1 MNRNKFLKTMA
12 VTVPAATVMPGFSG
26 MADPGRRNPGFDMM
40 AEPGLQEIAPKYA
53 GQVTITDVKLM
64 RVQIGERGHVLP
76 LVKIETDA
84 GVYGIGECHHDVTGL
99 AAKDVVLN
107 AFKPVLVKQDPLDIA
122 RLVQLMKWRVSYL
135 GGNHGIGIHAVTGCE
150 VALWDLAGKLL
161 NKPLRKILGGGC
173 YTDKVRAYLT
183 SQPRNMLD
191 KAVCKE
197 WIDYINNSVQKWTAC
212 KPFRISRRPGGS
224 ELNRRLSNA
233 ELKTNIQAFSNVREA
248 AGDDFEIIV
257 HNHWEFGFYD
267 ALSFAKAL
275 EPIRPWW
282 IEDPMP
288 INYVD
293 TWAKLTAASPV
304 PILCGENLYTVYDF
318 LPFIINQAVHMVE
331 IDISMAGGLLEAK
344 KIADLANLYYMPV
357 ATHNVMGPVATIAS
371 ANCAATM
378 LDFIGHE
385 SYDYTENSRDGH
397 AGWQNLV
404 VYDRDIIKDGY
415 IQLSDKPGLGLEIN
429 KDVAQKYLVEGE
441 KWWG

>member
-1 MNRNKFLKTMA
+1 MKRSEFLTALAALPA
-12 VTVPAATVMPGFSG
+12 VAASPTLSSI
-26 MADPGRRNPGFDMM
+26 A
-40 AEPGLQEIAPKYA
+40 QEEA
-53 GQVTITDVKLM
+53 GQVKITDVKFM
-64 RVQIGERGHVLP
+64 RVKIGQRGHVLP

-99 AAKDVVLN
+99 GAKDVVLN
-107 AFKPVLVKQDPLDIA
+107 AFKSILVSQDPFDIA
-122 RLVQLMKWRVSYL
+122 RLAERMKWRVSYT
-135 GGNHGIGIHAVTGCE
+135 GGNGGIGMHAVTGCE
-150 VALWDLAGKLL
+150 IALWDLVGKLL
-161 NKPLRKILGGGC
+161 KKPLRKILGGGC

-191 KAVCKE
+191 KEVCRE
-197 WIDYINNSVQKWTAC
+197 WIDYVNNSVQKWTAA

-224 ELNRRLSNA
+224 ELNRRLTNA
-233 ELKTNIQAFSNVREA
+233 ELKTNIQAFSNLREA

-257 HNHWEFGFYD
+257 HCHWEFGFYD

-288 INYVD
+288 IEYTD
-293 TWAKLTAASPV
+293 TWAKLTAASPI

-318 LPFIINQAVHMVE
+318 LPFITNQAVHMVE

-357 ATHNVMGPVATIAS
+357 ATHNVMGPIATIAS
-371 ANCAATM
+371 ANCASTM

-385 SYDYTENSRDGH
+385 SYDYSENSRDGH
-397 AGWQNLV
+397 ANWEKLV
-404 VYDRDIIKDGY
+404 IYDREIIKDGH
-415 IQLSDKPGLGLEIN
+415 IQLSDKPGLGLELN
-429 KDVAQKYLVEGE
+429 KDFAMENLVEGE
-441 KWWG
+441 VWWG

>member
-1 MNRNKFLKTMA
+1 MKRSEFLATMA
-12 VTVPAATVMPGFSG
+12 TIPAAT
-26 MADPGRRNPGFDMM
+26 A
-40 AEPGLQEIAPKYA
+40 APSLTHLAQSDA
-53 GQVTITDVKLM
+53 GQVKITDVKFM
-64 RVQIGERGHVLP
+64 RVQIGNRGHVLP

-107 AFKPVLVKQDPLDIA
+107 AMKPVLVSQDPFDIA
-122 RLVQLMKWRVSYL
+122 RLSQLMKWRVSYL
-135 GGNHGIGIHAVTGCE
+135 GGNSGVAIHAVTGCE
-150 VALWDLAGKLL
+150 IALWDLVGKLL
-161 NKPLRKILGGGC
+161 DKPLRKILGGGC

-191 KAVCKE
+191 KANCRE
-197 WIDYINNSVQKWTAC
+197 WIDYVNNSVQKWTAA

-224 ELNRRLSNA
+224 ELNRRLTNA
-233 ELKTNIQAFSNVREA
+233 ELKTNIQAYSNLREA

-257 HNHWEFGFYD
+257 HCHWEFGFYD

-304 PILCGENLYTVYDF
+304 PILCGENLYTAYDF
-318 LPFIINQAVHMVE
+318 LPFITNQAVHMVE

-344 KIADLANLYYMPV
+344 RIAELANLYYMPV
-357 ATHNVMGPVATIAS
+357 ATHNVMGPIATIAS
-371 ANCAATM
+371 ANCASTM

-385 SYDYTENSRDGH
+385 SYDYSKNSRDGH
-397 AGWQNLV
+397 ANWQTLIN
-404 VYDRDIIKDGY
+404 YDLEIIKDGY
-415 IQLSDKPGLGLEIN
+415 FQLSDKPGLGLDLN
-429 KDVAQKYLVEGE
+429 KDVAMQYLVEGE

>member
-1 MNRNKFLKTMA
+1 MNRNNFIKTMA
-12 VTVPAATVMPGFSG
+12 ATVPAA
-26 MADPGRRNPGFDMM
+26 AIPGFDQLS
-40 AEPGLQEIAPKYA
+40 ESSK
-53 GQVTITDVKLM
+53 GQVKITDVKLM

-84 GVYGIGECHHDVTGL
+84 GVYGVGECHHDVTGL

-107 AFKPVLVKQDPLDIA
+107 AFKPVLMNKDPFDVAKLS
-122 RLVQLMKWRVSYL
+122 QMMKWRVSYL
-135 GGNHGIGIHAVTGCE
+135 GGNGGIGMHAVTGCE
-150 VALWDLAGKLL
+150 VALWDIVGKLT

-197 WIDYINNSVQKWTAC
+197 WIDYVNGSVQKWSAA
-212 KPFRISRRPGGS
+212 KPFRISRREGGS
-224 ELNRRLSNA
+224 ELNRRLTNA
-233 ELKTNIQAFSNVREA
+233 ELKTNIQAFSNLREA
-248 AGDDFEIIV
+248 AGDDFEIVV
-257 HNHWEFGFYD
+257 HCHWEFGFHD
-267 ALSFAKAL
+267 ALNFARAL

-293 TWAKLTAASPV
+293 TWAKLTAASPI

-318 LPFIINQAVHMVE
+318 LPFITNQAVHLVE

-344 KIADLANLYYMPV
+344 RIADLANTYYMPV
-357 ATHNVMGPVATIAS
+357 ATHNVMGPIATIAS

-385 SYDYTENSRDGH
+385 SYDYSANSRDGH
-397 AGWQNLV
+397 AGWQDLII
-404 VYDRDIIKDGY
+404 YDRDIIKDGY
-415 IQLSDKPGLGLEIN
+415 IQLSDKPGLGLEVN
-429 KDVAQKYLVEGE
+429 KDVATKYLVEGE

>member
-1 MNRNKFLKTMA
+1 MKRSEFITMA
-12 VTVPAATVMPGFSG
+12 ATIPAAASAPAFSNIVG
-26 MADPGRRNPGFDMM
+26 
-40 AEPGLQEIAPKYA
+40 AEPGK
-53 GQVTITDVKLM
+53 VKITDVKFM
-64 RVQIGERGHVLP
+64 RVQIGSRGHVLP

-107 AFKPVLVKQDPLDIA
+107 AMKPVLVSQDPFDIA
-122 RLVQLMKWRVSYL
+122 RLSQLMKWRVSYL
-135 GGNHGIGIHAVTGCE
+135 GGNSGVAIHAVTGCE
-150 VALWDLAGKLL
+150 VALWDLVGKLL
-161 NKPLRKILGGGC
+161 DKPLRKILGGGC

-191 KAVCKE
+191 KANCKE
-197 WIDYINNSVQKWTAC
+197 WIDYVNNSVQKWTAA

-224 ELNRRLSNA
+224 ELNRRLTNA
-233 ELKTNIQAFSNVREA
+233 ELKTNIQAFSNLREA

-257 HNHWEFGFYD
+257 HCHWEFGFYD
-267 ALSFAKAL
+267 ALSFVKAL

-293 TWAKLTAASPV
+293 TWAKLTAASPI
-304 PILCGENLYTVYDF
+304 PILCGENLYTAYDF
-318 LPFIINQAVHMVE
+318 LPFITNQAVHMVE

-344 KIADLANLYYMPV
+344 RIADLANLYYIPV
-357 ATHNVMGPVATIAS
+357 ATHNVMGPIATIAS
-371 ANCAATM
+371 ANCASTM

-397 AGWQNLV
+397 ANWQTLID
-404 VYDRDIIKDGY
+404 YDRDIIKDGY
-415 IQLSDKPGLGLEIN
+415 IQLSDRPGLGLDLN
-429 KDVAQKYLVEGE
+429 KDVAMKYLVEGE